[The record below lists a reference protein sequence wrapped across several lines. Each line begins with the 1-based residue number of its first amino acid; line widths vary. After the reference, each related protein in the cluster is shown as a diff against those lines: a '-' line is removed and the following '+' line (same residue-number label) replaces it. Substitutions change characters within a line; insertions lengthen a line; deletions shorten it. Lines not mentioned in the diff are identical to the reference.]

1 MNHCSYCSDGLDHKV
16 LCLNALAKQQNAK
29 GALRHPALMV
39 NYSTFSFMPWPY
51 QSINGLLSV
60 RSRWFAG
67 HEILWP
73 RERCLCLEKKVDMKC
88 MQLNALKNIAM
99 MTRRLCILITSH
111 VHFRV
116 NLHSVV

>member
-1 MNHCSYCSDGLDHKV
+1 MNHCSYCFDGLDHKV

-29 GALRHPALMV
+29 GALRHPTLMV

-60 RSRWFAG
+60 RSRWCAG

-73 RERCLCLEKKVDMKC
+73 
-88 MQLNALKNIAM
+88 
-99 MTRRLCILITSH
+99 
-111 VHFRV
+111 
-116 NLHSVV
+116 